1 MDASIGERL
10 DRVGVLLAGALT
22 TVGVVLLAAHSL
34 SDPNVTW
41 DEAGQYWMTQ
51 GQAFEN
57 AWGTSTGTL
66 AAGLDLGR
74 HGNILDPVGFTSLL
88 WAWVTAFGSAPST
101 LRALPFVFFI
111 GTLVAAYFLGRRVL
125 TLGRTPVL
133 VISSAVLTS
142 YLALQWA
149 SEIRP
154 YSIEL
159 MGVVTAAALTIA
171 YVKTPSWRLMALLS
185 AALLLFNVFS
195 RYSFAF
201 TAGTS
206 LVVIA
211 AFLWRSGKLAA
222 CWKQLAF
229 GIGVLAAT
237 ALFLAWNIG
246 FFDSGDQLWVNYGA
260 PIKVESITDFEH
272 MAMLFRIN
280 FVYGYHKLT
289 GLFIVLGLAAF
300 TAIRLRRSSSKAL
313 VTGLRGSAS
322 RWLPTLAFVLIYE
335 VACALASQLGFAQW
349 NSEFR
354 HSIGLLGIAILSGFG
369 LIVLLEAALKAA
381 SVHLSADDS
390 SAFGIAAR
398 SSGWA
403 AAAIVLSLTAVTT
416 TQSFADFRRTQIET
430 LDQTIPSVAAAA
442 LADADPVDWL
452 VDLQLWPSL
461 RYLVQASGIPTNH
474 LNFNSAEPFG
484 IYGHSEA
491 GLLENIQGIRACRP
505 GRTTAVL
512 TAGSAEQHREIFATL
527 VKQFGQQGCTTEVVP
542 LSDVESLLVVR

>member
-1 MDASIGERL
+1 MGANVGERL
-10 DRVGVLLAGALT
+10 DRVGVVLAGALT

-51 GQAFEN
+51 GQAFGN
-57 AWGTSTGTL
+57 SWGTPPGTL
-66 AAGLDLGR
+66 AEGLGLGR

-88 WAWVTAFGSAPST
+88 WGWVTAFGSAPST

-111 GTLVAAYFLGRRVL
+111 GTLVAAYYLGRRVL
-125 TLGRTPVL
+125 SLGRTPTLVL
-133 VISSAVLTS
+133 SSAVLTS

-171 YVKTPSWRLMALLS
+171 YVKAPSWRMMLLLSTALLM
-185 AALLLFNVFS
+185 FNVFS

-206 LVVIA
+206 LVVVA
-211 AFLWRSGKLAA
+211 AFLWRSGQLSVY
-222 CWKQLAF
+222 WKQLAF
-229 GIGVLAAT
+229 GIGVLGAT
-237 ALFLAWNIG
+237 AIFLAWNIG

-300 TAIRLRRSSSKAL
+300 AAIRLRPPSSGVL
-313 VTGLRGSAS
+313 VTSLRASTS
-322 RWLPTLAFVLIYE
+322 RWLPALTFVLIYE
-335 VACALASQLGFAQW
+335 VTCALASQLGFAQW

-381 SVHLSADDS
+381 TAHLPAGR
-390 SAFGIAAR
+390 ANAAGVVAR
-398 SSGWA
+398 SLGWVA
-403 AAAIVLSLTAVTT
+403 AVVVLSLTALTT
-416 TQSFADFRRTQIET
+416 TQSFADFRRTQVET
-430 LDQTIPSVAAAA
+430 LDRTIPTVAASA
-442 LADADPVDWL
+442 LAGADSVDWL

-461 RYLVQASGIPTNH
+461 RYLVQASGIPTSH
-474 LNFNSAEPFG
+474 MDFNTAEPFG
-484 IYGHSEA
+484 EYGHGEA
-491 GLLENIQGIRACRP
+491 ALLENIQGIRACRP

-512 TAGSAEQHREIFATL
+512 TAGSAAQHQEIFGILTS
-527 VKQFGQQGCTTEVVP
+527 QFDEQGCTTEVVP
-542 LSDVESLLVVR
+542 LSDVESMLVVR